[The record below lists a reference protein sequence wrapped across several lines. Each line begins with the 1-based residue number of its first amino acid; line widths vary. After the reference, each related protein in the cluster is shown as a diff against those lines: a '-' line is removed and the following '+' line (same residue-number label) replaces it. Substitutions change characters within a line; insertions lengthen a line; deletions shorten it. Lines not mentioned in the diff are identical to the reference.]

1 MPSVYQLLL
10 QGYLRYT
17 YSMEKY
23 QSFIFD
29 SYQFDSVTRQIKLN
43 YSYDDKLHF
52 TEVITLAKDAP
63 LERAST
69 PDFDRALFALHL
81 AGGASYYKV
90 FAPKKIQIRSGKL
103 SQDQADFWNKFY
115 TKGLGEFFYQNKLDW
130 RGHINF
136 PVNPDAPKPLAH
148 QELPVPQK
156 ALIPFGG
163 GKDSQVTVE
172 ILRRHNINLTLF
184 RMQPHQFITEL
195 AEINKL
201 PLLQVGRTISP
212 NFFEIRKRA
221 DAYHGH
227 IPITGYVTFLTMTV
241 ALLYGYDSVFFSN
254 ERSSD
259 YGNVEYLGMQV
270 NHQWSKSN
278 EAERMMTNYLQK
290 YVTGTTRYLNA
301 LRPLSELAIAQI
313 FTREPKYFHHVT
325 SCNRNWLWDK
335 LGQDPH
341 QGRWCGEC
349 EKCAFVFALFAAFL
363 PMERVI
369 DIFKK
374 NLFEDQNLLSHY
386 HQLWGAEAF
395 KPFQCVGT
403 PEETKAALYLAT
415 RRDDWAAT
423 FIGQEFV
430 KNELPSIGDPDKLVA
445 DALKPDYAGV
455 PPYIAAIIKQE
466 LAHENHRA

>member
-1 MPSVYQLLL
+1 
-10 QGYLRYT
+10 
-17 YSMEKY
+17 MEKY

-29 SYQFDSVTRQIKLN
+29 SYQFDADSRQIKLN
-43 YSYDDKLHF
+43 YSYDDKLRF

-63 LERAST
+63 LERANSK
-69 PDFDRALFALHL
+69 DFDRALFALHL

-90 FAPKKIQIRSGKL
+90 FAPKKIEVRSGKL
-103 SQDQADFWNKFY
+103 NQDQVDFWDKFY
-115 TKGLGEFFYQNKLDW
+115 TKGLGEFFYQNELDW
-130 RGHINF
+130 HNHVHF
-136 PVNPDAPKPLAH
+136 PVSADAPALLA
-148 QELPVPQK
+148 QKELPEPK
-156 ALIPFGG
+156 NALVPFGG
-163 GKDSQVTVE
+163 GKDSQVTTE
-172 ILRRHNINLTLF
+172 ILRRNGLDITLF
-184 RMQPHQFITEL
+184 RMQPHKFITEL
-195 AEINKL
+195 AELNKL
-201 PLLQVGRTISP
+201 PLLQVDRTISP
-212 NFFEIRKRA
+212 DFFEVRKRE

-259 YGNVEYLGMQV
+259 YGNVEYLGMPV

-278 EAERMMTNYLQK
+278 EAELMMTGYLQK
-290 YVTGTTRYLNA
+290 YVTHQTRYLNA
-301 LRPLSELAIAQI
+301 LRPLSELKIAQI
-313 FTREPKYFHHVT
+313 FTREPKYFNHVT

-363 PMERVI
+363 GMDRVV

-374 NLFEDQNLLSHY
+374 NLFEDQNLLSY
-386 HQLWGAEAF
+386 YRQLWGAEDF

-415 RRDDWAAT
+415 RSNDWAQT
-423 FIGQEFV
+423 FIGKEFV
-430 KNELPSIGDPDKLVA
+430 STELTKISDPDKLVA
-445 DALKPDYAGV
+445 DALTPDYSDV
-455 PPYIAAIIKQE
+455 PPYIATMIKQE
-466 LAHENHRA
+466 LSHENH